1 MSLASSFPAIRPA
14 LLLDF
19 ANAKTLDPRVTFTRA
34 SSAVYYDDDTMAK
47 AEENLFLQSENFSS
61 WSISNATRTTGVTDP
76 AGGTT
81 AATITKTADDIW
93 SLRTNVSMNTQNA
106 TFTLSVW
113 LKGTGTVNLRADNFV
128 NQALSQAVT
137 LTSTWTRYSFTNTFN
152 GTGSQTNGAFG
163 INMASGTTATSFD
176 VAFAQLELRNAATAY
191 TPTTTAPITNYIPV
205 LLTAASGVPRFDRN
219 PVTRESL
226 GLLIEESRTNLLAY
240 SEQFDNAYWTKTAVT
255 VLPNQTIAPDGTLT
269 ADALIV
275 NASTTTHQISRA
287 SVVASSVCAASIY
300 AKAAGVNTFTIL
312 DGTGTNGAAFNL
324 ATGLVTNV
332 GTGVGLMIAQGNGW
346 YRCISIATT
355 TGFRLYCP
363 TPAANATGDGFNG
376 IFIWGAQLE
385 AGSFATSYIATAGSQ
400 VTRST
405 DQASMTGANFSS
417 WYNNAEGTF
426 YANFVTSWSAALPNT
441 VGVLGADSA
450 NERINY
456 IPAGSSGISSF
467 DGTTVRSLTS
477 SVLNINAKVAT
488 SLIAATN
495 QVSGTSNGASVNTGS
510 FSKTGV
516 LSVFN
521 IGNLST
527 SGGNAFSGT
536 FKKIAYYPQRLT
548 DAQLQALTA

>member
-1 MSLASSFPAIRPA
+1 LWGAQVEQR
-14 LLLDF
+14 
-19 ANAKTLDPRVTFTRA
+19 
-34 SSAVYYDDDTMAK
+34 SAV
-47 AEENLFLQSENFSS
+47 
-61 WSISNATRTTGVTDP
+61 
-76 AGGTT
+76 
-81 AATITKTADDIW
+81 
-93 SLRTNVSMNTQNA
+93 
-106 TFTLSVW
+106 
-113 LKGTGTVNLRADNFV
+113 
-128 NQALSQAVT
+128 
-137 LTSTWTRYSFTNTFN
+137 
-152 GTGSQTNGAFG
+152 
-163 INMASGTTATSFD
+163 
-176 VAFAQLELRNAATAY
+176 TAY

-205 LLTAASGVPRFDRN
+205 LLTAASDVPRFDRN

-385 AGSFATSYIATAGSQ
+385 AGSFATSYIATTGSQ

-405 DQASMTGANFSS
+405 DAASMTGTNFSS

-426 YANFVTSWSAALPNT
+426 YSET
-441 VGVLGADSA
+441 GATPDAVYPSTMSV
-450 NERINY
+450 NDN
-456 IPAGSSGISSF
+456 
-467 DGTTVRSLTS
+467 TS
-477 SVLNINAKVAT
+477 SNVMLIQGNSTATGQQWYVA
-488 SLIAATN
+488 SGGVA
-495 QVSGTSNGASVNTGS
+495 QVSMSSQTFLA
-510 FSKTGV
+510 
-516 LSVFN
+516 
-521 IGNLST
+521 
-527 SGGNAFSGT
+527 SGT
-536 FKKIAYYPQRLT
+536 KTAVAYKVNDFAYSTQGAAVSADTSALVPVVSQLNLGIERTANPNPLNGTIRKIAYYAQRLT
-548 DAQLQALTA
+548 DAQLQALTR